1 MKFNLVVANLTILKL
16 NKKHYIRINRYQEF
30 QKYILSLFDRG
41 IILAINSKNNINK
54 LRNIEKPF
62 DWSSTLNWRLKK

>member
-1 MKFNLVVANLTILKL
+1 MLNGPCGGSINGKCEVNSNMDCIWYLIVNKFNN
-16 NKKHYIRINRYQEF
+16 
-30 QKYILSLFDRG
+30 
-41 IILAINSKNNINK
+41 KNNINK